1 MVYHYPEIILLSFF
15 IVLEDLHEKK
25 CQRRENKGKFAE
37 LKQFIITYLCFC
49 PKWFRKHFTAF
60 DSVYALYRSEIYSQN
75 FNWLSVVIYSG
86 FTDFETSTMLLH
98 ISKILLLLLLLFYY
112 YYYYYYLYYQYFI
125 IIFSTIP
132 LQYYDLKPIRVYH
145 HVVFSNPFYYRFRL
159 LF

>member
-98 ISKILLLLLLLFYY
+98 ISKILSLLLLLLLLLLLSLLSIFYY
-112 YYYYYYLYYQYFI
+112 HF
-125 IIFSTIP
+125 F
-132 LQYYDLKPIRVYH
+132 YH
-145 HVVFSNPFYYRFRL
+145 SFAIL
-159 LF
+159 